1 MRLTKAN
8 LLTMWRLVTAPAF
21 LAVWFA
27 VPGRAGLIV
36 CLVLAV
42 TSEISDGLDGYF
54 ARRDRTVSAFGKLM
68 DPYAD
73 SVFRLTAFFC
83 FSAGP
88 RGGWIP
94 VWMPVL
100 LFYRDVLTSVVRTF
114 AMRRGIA
121 FAARWSGKLK
131 AVSQAVALI
140 MTMSLAILYGEGLP
154 AEVFG
159 RAVAMPLTA
168 IVVVISV
175 ASGIDYFVA
184 GRSVFVGERE
194 GGGE

>member
-73 SVFRLTAFFC
+73 SIFRLAALLC
-83 FSAGP
+83 FASPPHGP
-88 RGGWIP
+88 WYP
-94 VWMPVL
+94 LWMPIL
-100 LFYRDVLTSVVRTF
+100 LVWRDIGTSIIRTF
-114 AMRRGIA
+114 AMEQGVA
-121 FAARWSGKLK
+121 VAARWSGKLK

-168 IVVVISV
+168 IVVV
-175 ASGIDYFVA
+175 A